1 MLAHAGSVLPRL
13 LADRVGLSGGLS
25 RAVSRAGFTP
35 VHDRGRVLVDAATAL
50 CAGAS
55 CVTDIEALSRQNALL
70 GGRGVS
76 DSTVVRALDE
86 FATRIGASGLPTRRL
101 ATAIGSARAAAWQAI
116 ADRHD
121 GLPAVMVA
129 GRPLTRP
136 VPDGGGQRCRP
147 VTVLRLD
154 ATLIDAASAKDGA
167 AGTYKGGW
175 GFHPLTAWCSN
186 VGDNLAVLLRPGNA
200 GSFTAA
206 DHIRVL
212 DHALAQVPAAHRQ
225 DVLVTVDGAGASHVL
240 IEHLSA
246 LNTVRRYPTQG
257 RRVEYSIGWPVD
269 ERTRRAIDL
278 APPDAWGPG
287 LHASGSV
294 DEAAGVI
301 DLTGLMRSSMNGE
314 TLAGWPADMRV
325 LARRVPRPAGEQAAL
340 GEDPDW
346 RYSAFATNTATGQVQ
361 WLDARHRT
369 QAHVEDNI
377 KELKA
382 HGARRLPSSDWARNT
397 AWLLLAALATS
408 LTAWLRLIAL
418 DDAQAKAE
426 VKALRYRI
434 LAAPARLITH
444 ARRRV
449 LKIPTTW
456 AWAQAITT
464 AWERLRALHP
474 A

>member
-1 MLAHAGSVLPRL
+1 
-13 LADRVGLSGGLS
+13 
-25 RAVSRAGFTP
+25 
-35 VHDRGRVLVDAATAL
+35 
-50 CAGAS
+50 
-55 CVTDIEALSRQNALL
+55 
-70 GGRGVS
+70 
-76 DSTVVRALDE
+76 
-86 FATRIGASGLPTRRL
+86 
-101 ATAIGSARAAAWQAI
+101 
-116 ADRHD
+116 
-121 GLPAVMVA
+121 
-129 GRPLTRP
+129 
-136 VPDGGGQRCRP
+136 
-147 VTVLRLD
+147 
-154 ATLIDAASAKDGA
+154 
-167 AGTYKGGW
+167 
-175 GFHPLTAWCSN
+175 

-206 DHIRVL
+206 DHLRVL
-212 DHALAQVPAAHRQ
+212 DHALAQVPAAHRG
-225 DVLVTVDGAGASHVL
+225 DVLVTVDGAGASHAL

-246 LNTVRRYPTQG
+246 LNTASRYPIQG

-269 ERTRRAIDL
+269 ERTRAAIEL
-278 APPDAWGPG
+278 APPGAWGPG
-287 LHASGSV
+287 LHADGTL
-294 DEAAGVI
+294 DEIVGVI
-301 DLTGLMRSSMNGE
+301 DLTALLRSSMNGE
-314 TLAGWPADMRV
+314 TLSSWPSDMRV

-340 GEDPDW
+340 DQDPDW

-369 QAHVEDNI
+369 QAHVEDKV

-382 HGARRLPSSDWARNT
+382 HGARRLPSGAWARNS

-418 DDAQAKAE
+418 DGTEAKAE

-449 LKIPTTW
+449 LTIPTTW
-456 AWAQAITT
+456 AWATAITT

>member
-1 MLAHAGSVLPRL
+1 MLPRL
-13 LADRVGLSGGLS
+13 LADRVGLTGELS
-25 RAVSRAGFTP
+25 VAVSRAGFTP

-50 CAGAS
+50 CAGAT

-86 FATRIGASGLPTRRL
+86 LATRIGPSGLATRRL
-101 ATAIGSARAAAWQAI
+101 ATAIASARAGAWQAI
-116 ADRHD
+116 TGCHD

-129 GRPLTRP
+129 GRPLTRQ
-136 VPDGGGQRCRP
+136 VATGDGQSRRRA
-147 VTVLRLD
+147 VTVIRLD
-154 ATLIDAASAKDGA
+154 ATLIDAASSKEGA

-175 GFHPLTAWCSN
+175 GFHPMTAWCSN

-206 DHIRVL
+206 DHVAVL

-225 DVLVTVDGAGASHVL
+225 DVLVTVDGAGASRVL

-246 LNTVRRYPTQG
+246 LNTARRYPTQG
-257 RRVEYSIGWPVD
+257 RRVDYSIGWPVD
-269 ERTRRAIDL
+269 ERTRAAIDL
-278 APPDAWGPG
+278 APAHAWGPA
-287 LHASGSV
+287 LRADDSV
-294 DEAAGVI
+294 DQAADVI

-346 RYSAFATNTATGQVQ
+346 RYSAFATNTATGQAQ

-382 HGARRLPSSDWARNT
+382 HGARRLPSGAWARNT

-418 DDAQAKAE
+418 DGPEAKAE

-456 AWAQAITT
+456 VWAPAITT
-464 AWERLRALHP
+464 CRLPRAWDHRAGLS
-474 A
+474 ASN